1 MSCYSQGGSSVAT
14 MRFSD
19 KELALKS
26 KRLARST
33 KVVLD
38 LSLTVVATCLGVA
51 LLYGVAFS
59 AQADII
65 DAAQLTSFLAKA
77 CPFVTMVAFIAP
89 APIVANALHT
99 WDSTRLAPNAYRAQ
113 AACNVLGIA
122 YGIQILNM
130 AVLITNMFGLACQI
144 LFLVAEH
151 FIRKSNGMW
160 LGFAVKLSVCLNSSL
175 VLCSLRMPIDT
186 LGYGITAL
194 NIFMYVTPLGNVKKL
209 LKFRDAS
216 RISVGLTC
224 LSVVNNALW
233 TLYALMMEDLVLLLP
248 SVLGYILSAFQVLII
263 LWCRGSLPFDLA
275 FLLLLCSE
283 NHCWEG
289 TVVLPVAQ
297 VEKKRGH
304 DEDCEMPIA
313 G

>member
-1 MSCYSQGGSSVAT
+1 MG
-14 MRFSD
+14 FSD

-26 KRLARST
+26 KRLVRST

-89 APIVANALHT
+89 APIVANAMHT
-99 WDSTRLAPNAYRAQ
+99 LDSTRLAPNAYRAQ

-122 YGIQILNM
+122 YGIQ
-130 AVLITNMFGLACQI
+130 
-144 LFLVAEH
+144 
-151 FIRKSNGMW
+151 KSNGMW

-175 VLCSLRMPIDT
+175 VLCSLHMPIDT

-194 NIFMYVTPLGNVKKL
+194 NIFMYVTPLGNMKKL